1 MTNNSRDQTNRELSY
16 PSVKQTADGAI
27 HIAFTF
33 HRRAIKYVRVSEAV
47 GDAGLRSWTRAHAL
61 VTGASSG
68 IGAAIVERLLRDGWR
83 VTGISRR
90 PRTFD
95 HPAFAHL
102 SLDLARCRCHRS
114 RRRRSRADGAGS
126 CRGHAQGRSAGIARA
141 MTTVLRC
148 GGCMSTSPMRLAD
161 ALAPRLPQGGR
172 IVFIGSRTASGAAG
186 RGQYAATKA
195 ALVALARSWASELA
209 PRGITV
215 NVVAPAAT
223 ETPMLQRSRAR
234 QCRAKAA
241 ADRPLHSDPTKSQP
255 PWRSCSRR
263 SCRDHRAAAR
273 DLRRQLALNPHAS
286 SRTSNNSSTMSNGA
300 SRVWLW

>member
-1 MTNNSRDQTNRELSY
+1 MDKR
-16 PSVKQTADGAI
+16 
-27 HIAFTF
+27 
-33 HRRAIKYVRVSEAV
+33 
-47 GDAGLRSWTRAHAL
+47 HAL

-90 PRTFD
+90 PVKFD

-102 SLDLARCRCHRS
+102 PLDLTNVDSIAAAVAGLAPTALVHAAGLLKVAPLGSLDH
-114 RRRRSRADGAGS
+114 DEGA
-126 CRGHAQGRSAGIARA
+126 A
-141 MTTVLRC
+141 MWRLHVDVAE
-148 GGCMSTSPMRLAD
+148 RLAD

-223 ETPMLQRSRAR
+223 ETPMLKDPTRASIAPKLPPIGR
-234 QCRAKAA
+234 FIQPEEVAA
-241 ADRPLHSDPTKSQP
+241 AVAFLLSDE
-255 PWRSCSRR
+255 
-263 SCRDHRAAAR
+263 AAAITGQ
-273 DLRRQLALNPHAS
+273 QLVICGGS
-286 SRTSNNSSTMSNGA
+286 S
-300 SRVWLW
+300 L